1 MRLIERY
8 FFRQLLG
15 PTFLATTA
23 LCAVALLGRSLSEL
37 EIIVDQRQ
45 SALIFIKIIALALPQ
60 LLNLIIP
67 IAVFVAALVALN
79 RLHTE
84 QEIVVAFAGGMSRWR
99 VIRPAVLLASG
110 AALFSLILGLWVQPL
125 TAREIRETA
134 FSVRADLASILVR
147 EGEFTKSASD
157 LTVYAGKVDPDG
169 RIHDLFIHQQK
180 PGGGDTTY
188 MAAEGRVATRNG
200 APVLIMSRGSNQEFS
215 TDGVLNFLR
224 FDDYAFDLSPF
235 LQTGELL
242 HYKISDRYL
251 HELVFPDMTQDWE
264 QKNRIKML
272 AEAHSRLANP
282 LYSIAFMAMAL
293 AAVIGSTFSRLG
305 YGRRIAAVGAAA
317 MVVRIVGFAVQAACD
332 DNVWL
337 NIVQYLV
344 PLGATWWGFGQLFRQ
359 KIRRHIALG
368 AVRASDSAY
377 AARTAGAAGAAE

>member
-37 EIIVDQRQ
+37 DIIVEQRQ
-45 SALIFIKIIALALPQ
+45 SALIFLKLIALALPQ
-60 LLNLIIP
+60 LLNLILP

-99 VIRPAVLLASG
+99 VIRPAVKLASL
-110 AALFSLILGLWVQPL
+110 AALLSLILGVWVQPF

-134 FSVRADLASILVR
+134 FSVRADLASVLVR
-147 EGEFTKSASD
+147 EGEFNKPASD

-180 PGGGDTTY
+180 PGGGDVTY
-188 MAAEGRVATRNG
+188 MAAEGRVASHNG
-200 APVLIMSRGSNQEFS
+200 SPVLVMSRGSSQEFS
-215 TDGVLNFLR
+215 ADGVLNFLR
-224 FDDYAFDLSPF
+224 FDDYSLDLTAFLT
-235 LQTGELL
+235 TGELL

-251 HELVFPDMTQDWE
+251 HELFFPDLAHDWE
-264 QKNRIKML
+264 QKNRVKML
-272 AEAHSRLANP
+272 AEGHSRLANP

-337 NIVQYLV
+337 NVVQYLV
-344 PLGATWWGFGQLFRQ
+344 PLGAAWWGFGQLFRQ

-368 AVRASDSAY
+368 AVRASDTAY
-377 AARTAGAAGAAE
+377 GGRGLSAAGAAE